1 MANILTTII
10 TSGCTLVGVILTVI
24 FTNRKTQADFSAK
37 VNVSLAV
44 FETKLTELTR
54 EVREHNNYG
63 TKIAALE
70 ARLASLESLLKK

>member
-1 MANILTTII
+1 MASIITTII

-24 FTNRKTQADFSAK
+24 FTNRKSQAEFSAST
-37 VNVSLAV
+37 NERFAV
-44 FETKLTELTR
+44 LETKMTELTR

-70 ARLASLESLLKK
+70 SRVAVLEAKK

>member
-10 TSGCTLVGVILTVI
+10 TSGCTLIGVVLTVI
-24 FTNRKTQADFSAK
+24 FTNRKSQAEFSAST
-37 VNVSLAV
+37 NERFAV
-44 FETKLTELTR
+44 LETKMTELTR

-70 ARLASLESLLKK
+70 ARVAVLEAKK